1 MAELVSIFCV
11 SERTMCLLIMPQ
23 IQHHICMGNYC
34 YFLITSETEK
44 ATCSCIMIRNR
55 LIIWFSHIFFMRPMR
70 KWHHQNL
77 RRFHFNHLKNASFL
91 RLLRV
96 MWPSLTVTFFY
107 FSACECNHLTHFG
120 LLLRPPTEDTGI
132 HHAVPLRLITVCGC
146 SISAFA
152 LILTAGFLIYR
163 GKINGYD

>member
-55 LIIWFSHIFFMRPMR
+55 LIIWLSQVFFMRPMR

-77 RRFHFNHLKNASFL
+77 RKFHFNIISDIIFL
-91 RLLRV
+91 EFLTFSWYHQNIRIQLIGLIAFLFNISDMLSNLFFSLFLFFMKSYFRL
-96 MWPSLTVTFFY
+96 
-107 FSACECNHLTHFG
+107 
-120 LLLRPPTEDTGI
+120 DQ
-132 HHAVPLRLITVCGC
+132 
-146 SISAFA
+146 
-152 LILTAGFLIYR
+152 
-163 GKINGYD
+163 

>member
-55 LIIWFSHIFFMRPMR
+55 LIVWFSHIFFMRPMR
-70 KWHHQNL
+70 KWHHQNW
-77 RRFHFNHLKNASFL
+77 RRFHFNHLKNTSFL
-91 RLLRV
+91 FHLAIFLVFLTFSWYHQNIRIQLIGLIAFLFNISDMLSNLFFSLFLFFMKNYFRL
-96 MWPSLTVTFFY
+96 
-107 FSACECNHLTHFG
+107 
-120 LLLRPPTEDTGI
+120 DQ
-132 HHAVPLRLITVCGC
+132 
-146 SISAFA
+146 
-152 LILTAGFLIYR
+152 
-163 GKINGYD
+163 

>member
-70 KWHHQNL
+70 KWHRQNL
-77 RRFHFNHLKNASFL
+77 RRFHFNHSKNTSFL
-91 RLLRV
+91 TVYIFSVSHFLMISSEHNKSRWSIYLCLDEIIQSNTHYSLLNRIHYFFIFT
-96 MWPSLTVTFFY
+96 PSWKT
-107 FSACECNHLTHFG
+107 
-120 LLLRPPTEDTGI
+120 
-132 HHAVPLRLITVCGC
+132 
-146 SISAFA
+146 
-152 LILTAGFLIYR
+152 
-163 GKINGYD
+163 

>member
-55 LIIWFSHIFFMRPMR
+55 LIVWFSHIFFMRPMR
-70 KWHHQNL
+70 KWHRQNL
-77 RRFHFNHLKNASFL
+77 RRFHFNHSKNTSFL
-91 RLLRV
+91 
-96 MWPSLTVTFFY
+96 TVYIFSVSHFLMISSEHKNTADWSNSFFVQHFWHALKSFL
-107 FSACECNHLTHFG
+107 FS
-120 LLLRPPTEDTGI
+120 
-132 HHAVPLRLITVCGC
+132 VPLFYEKL
-146 SISAFA
+146 F
-152 LILTAGFLIYR
+152 
-163 GKINGYD
+163 